1 MDLDSLIERKRERFE
16 QLEREIADPRLFE
29 NRKRA
34 GEIMREHASI
44 KELLGRWKRL
54 ETARRQL
61 DDNRELATSRDVEIA
76 AMADD
81 EIPDL
86 EERVTDLEREIQID
100 LLPPDENEDR
110 DAIVEIRAG
119 TGGSEAAIFAADLYR
134 MYNRYAEA
142 AGLKTEDLESSPSE
156 LGGLKEVIFRVSGE
170 SVFRKLRYESG
181 VHRVQRV
188 PATEA
193 QGRIHTSTATV
204 AVLPEA
210 QDVDVELKP
219 DDLRIEVSRAG
230 GPGGQGVNTTDSA
243 VQVLHIPTGRI
254 VRCQDGRSQI
264 KNKERALSI
273 LRARLLERKQR
284 EEAEKYSAQRRGQ
297 IGTGGRE
304 EKIRTYNFPQNRVTD
319 HRIGLTLYNLDRVME
334 GDLGELIRALQVAD
348 VAERLKESAV
358 LSELESSSPLRISL
372 HQFEADSARNL
383 LTTLRLDYERMTVL
397 DVLQSTTAYFKKR
410 GIENPR
416 LNAEHLLAHA
426 LGRTRMELYLEF
438 ERTLGEVELAPL
450 RKLVQRRGEGEPLQH
465 LLGTVE
471 FCGDT
476 FLCDNRALV
485 PATRNRA
492 VRGTRR
498 IKNRESRIENRGR
511 WNRQRRDCAQSGKKI
526 SRGTNFRR
534 GRLGRCARPHARK
547 RDPARL
553 KWTRPIEKK
562 QSS

>member
-1 MDLDSLIERKRERFE
+1 MDLNSLIQLKRERFE
-16 QLEREIADPRLFE
+16 ELEREVADPRLFD

-34 GEIMREHASI
+34 EEIMREHASL
-44 KELLGRWKRL
+44 KDLLEKWRAL
-54 ETARRQL
+54 ETARKQL

-81 EIPDL
+81 EIPEL
-86 EERVTDLEREIQID
+86 EERVSDLERDFQIA
-100 LLPPDENEDR
+100 LLPVDQTEER
-110 DAIVEIRAG
+110 DAIVEVRAG
-119 TGGSEAAIFAADLYR
+119 TGGNEAAIFAADLYR
-134 MYNRYAEA
+134 MYHRYAEG

-156 LGGLKEVIFRVSGE
+156 LGGFKEAIFRVSGE

-210 QDVDVELKP
+210 EDIDVELKP

-243 VQVLHIPTGRI
+243 VQVMHIPTGMI

-319 HRIGLTLYNLDRVME
+319 HRIGLTLYNLDRVMD
-334 GDLGELIRALQVAD
+334 GDLRELIQSLQTAD
-348 VAERLKESAV
+348 VTERL
-358 LSELESSSPLRISL
+358 
-372 HQFEADSARNL
+372 N
-383 LTTLRLDYERMTVL
+383 
-397 DVLQSTTAYFKKR
+397 QSVA
-410 GIENPR
+410 
-416 LNAEHLLAHA
+416 AA
-426 LGRTRMELYLEF
+426 
-438 ERTLGEVELAPL
+438 
-450 RKLVQRRGEGEPLQH
+450 
-465 LLGTVE
+465 
-471 FCGDT
+471 
-476 FLCDNRALV
+476 
-485 PATRNRA
+485 
-492 VRGTRR
+492 
-498 IKNRESRIENRGR
+498 
-511 WNRQRRDCAQSGKKI
+511 
-526 SRGTNFRR
+526 
-534 GRLGRCARPHARK
+534 
-547 RDPARL
+547 
-553 KWTRPIEKK
+553 
-562 QSS
+562 

>member
-1 MDLDSLIERKRERFE
+1 MDFNLLIQRKRERFAE
-16 QLEREIADPRLFE
+16 LDREVADPSLFA

-34 GEIMREHASI
+34 SEIMREHAGI
-44 KELLGRWKRL
+44 KQLLERWENL
-54 ETARRQL
+54 EGARKQL

-86 EERVTDLEREIQID
+86 EKRVAEFECELQIA
-100 LLPPDENEDR
+100 LLPPDENENR

-119 TGGSEAAIFAADLYR
+119 TGGNEAAIFAADLYR
-134 MYNRYAEA
+134 MYHRYAES

-156 LGGLKEVIFRVSGE
+156 LGGLKEAIFKVSGE

-210 QDVDVELKP
+210 EDVDLELKP
-219 DDLRIEVSRAG
+219 EDLRIEVSRAG

-243 VQVLHIPTGRI
+243 VQVLHIPTGTI

-273 LRARLLERKQR
+273 LRARLLQRKQR

-319 HRIGLTLYNLDRVME
+319 HRIGLTLYNLDRVMD
-334 GDLGELIRALQVAD
+334 GDLGEMIQALQAAD
-348 VAERLKESAV
+348 VAERFKES
-358 LSELESSSPLRISL
+358 
-372 HQFEADSARNL
+372 
-383 LTTLRLDYERMTVL
+383 TL
-397 DVLQSTTAYFKKR
+397 
-410 GIENPR
+410 
-416 LNAEHLLAHA
+416 
-426 LGRTRMELYLEF
+426 
-438 ERTLGEVELAPL
+438 
-450 RKLVQRRGEGEPLQH
+450 
-465 LLGTVE
+465 
-471 FCGDT
+471 
-476 FLCDNRALV
+476 
-485 PATRNRA
+485 PA
-492 VRGTRR
+492 
-498 IKNRESRIENRGR
+498 
-511 WNRQRRDCAQSGKKI
+511 
-526 SRGTNFRR
+526 
-534 GRLGRCARPHARK
+534 
-547 RDPARL
+547 
-553 KWTRPIEKK
+553 
-562 QSS
+562 